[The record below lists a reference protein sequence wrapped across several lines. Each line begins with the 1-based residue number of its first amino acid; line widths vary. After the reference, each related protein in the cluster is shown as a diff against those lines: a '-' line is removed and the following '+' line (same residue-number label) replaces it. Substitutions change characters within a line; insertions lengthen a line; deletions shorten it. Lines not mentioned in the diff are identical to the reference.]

1 MKDVHKSKP
10 TKGNLLKIVSPFYYQ
25 IGLIQPILFNL
36 KIQLQQAHRLK
47 LDQDDELCG
56 EIKEA
61 WERNLRKISIGG
73 FGV

>member
-10 TKGNLLKIVSPFYYQ
+10 TKRNLLKIVSPFYYQ

-47 LDQDDELCG
+47 LD
-56 EIKEA
+56 
-61 WERNLRKISIGG
+61 
-73 FGV
+73 